1 LNSAFFETDAGQA
14 LVRRIPQRHLGTPGD
29 LDGALL
35 LLCSDASRYMTG
47 SVITVDGGHVVST
60 L

>member
-14 LVRRIPQRHLGTPGD
+14 LVRRIPQRHLGQPSD
-29 LDGALL
+29 LDGTLL